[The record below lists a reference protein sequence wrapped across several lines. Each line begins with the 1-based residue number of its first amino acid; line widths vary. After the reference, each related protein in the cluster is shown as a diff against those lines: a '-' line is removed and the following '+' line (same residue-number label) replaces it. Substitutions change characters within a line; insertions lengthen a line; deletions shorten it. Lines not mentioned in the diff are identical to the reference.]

1 MAAPDNPRSTAEPN
15 IPGGT
20 AEPNTPRGTAEPN
33 TPRGTADDSSA
44 PLTVLWF
51 AWLRERT
58 GTAEE
63 HVSPPAE
70 VATVGA
76 LIDWLSARS
85 PRHAAAFQNRRT
97 VRCAVNQDFADPATP
112 VRPGDEVAFFPPVT
126 GG

>member
-1 MAAPDNPRSTAEPN
+1 MAEPN
-15 IPGGT
+15 D
-20 AEPNTPRGTAEPN
+20 PRGVTVPN
-33 TPRGTADDSSA
+33 DSRGVAVPNDSRGVSVQNDSRGVADDTRA
-44 PLTVLWF
+44 PLTILWF

-63 HVSPPAE
+63 HVSPPANIG
-70 VATVGA
+70 TVGA
-76 LIDWLSARS
+76 LIDWLSAGS

>member
-1 MAAPDNPRSTAEPN
+1 MTDRNGPQGIIDPNAPCD
-15 IPGGT
+15 
-20 AEPNTPRGTAEPN
+20 
-33 TPRGTADDSSA
+33 TADPNGPRLEAGDA
-44 PLTVLWF
+44 HPPLTILWF

-63 HVSPPAE
+63 RVSPPAD

-76 LIDWLSARS
+76 LIDWLSASS

-97 VRCAVNQDFADPATP
+97 VRCAVNQDVADPATA
-112 VRPGDEVAFFPPVT
+112 VHPGDEVAFFPPVT

>member
-1 MAAPDNPRSTAEPN
+1 MPGPNGSNSSAEANGPHD
-15 IPGGT
+15 
-20 AEPNTPRGTAEPN
+20 
-33 TPRGTADDSSA
+33 TADPDGPHRPADDRRA

-63 HVSPPAE
+63 HVSPPVN

-76 LIDWLSARS
+76 LIDWLCAHS

-112 VRPGDEVAFFPPVT
+112 VHPGDEVAFFPPVT

>member
-1 MAAPDNPRSTAEPN
+1 MAADAITQPTTTA
-15 IPGGT
+15 T
-20 AEPNTPRGTAEPN
+20 DR
-33 TPRGTADDSSA
+33 A
-44 PLTVLWF
+44 PLTILWF

-63 HVSPPAE
+63 RLSPPAD

-76 LIDWLSARS
+76 LIDWLSTSS
-85 PRHAAAFQNRRT
+85 PRHAAAFQNRGA

-112 VRPGDEVAFFPPVT
+112 IRPGDEVAFFPPVT